1 MLSWELRSY
10 ALAQQQYGPVFFDR
24 GVPDVVGY
32 LRLMNLPVPA
42 HVERAA
48 ASCHYHRR
56 VFIAPPWPE
65 IFAQDRERKQD
76 FAEATRTCDAMVA
89 TYADFGYELV
99 ELPRAPLAR
108 RVDFV
113 LEKAGVGTV
122 LTQTHA

>member
-1 MLSWELRSY
+1 
-10 ALAQQQYGPVFFDR
+10 
-24 GVPDVVGY
+24 
-32 LRLMNLPVPA
+32 
-42 HVERAA
+42 
-48 ASCHYHRR
+48 
-56 VFIAPPWPE
+56 
-65 IFAQDRERKQD
+65 
-76 FAEATRTCDAMVA
+76 MVA